1 MCQPTAHKNTDQA
14 PVGEKVPFV
23 VAKRIREA
31 ILDEVFKPG
40 DHLTEAELVEKFEVS
55 RSPIREALLALEKE
69 GTIIISPFK
78 GAIVKPISPEEV
90 LDIGELRLA
99 LISLVVR
106 PAHRHLAPADFD
118 LAYGLAKQI
127 TATNSA
133 KEHFEYN
140 RRFWDILFEKA
151 RRPILWEVFT
161 RLDDRMTRYYPLF
174 LKLFPTPEGRPRQ
187 QEVLIELFRKGKID
201 EAVRAF
207 KKIYLGVVP
216 QFIDH
221 LNTRDGRPLML
232 KRPSKKTSRS
242 MVDKTR
248 RSRGL
253 G

>member
-1 MCQPTAHKNTDQA
+1 MPLKSGSAHSISAMHQFSSQKNANQIQEI
-14 PVGEKVPFV
+14 EKVPFV
-23 VAKRIREA
+23 VAKKIREA

-69 GTIIISPFK
+69 GTVIISPYK
-78 GAIVKPISPEEV
+78 GAIVKPLSVAEV
-90 LDIGELRLA
+90 LDIAELRLA
-99 LISLVVR
+99 LITLVAK
-106 PAHRHLAPADFD
+106 PAHRHLSPADFD
-118 LAYGLAKQI
+118 LVYGLAKQM
-127 TATNSA
+127 TATKSA

-187 QEVLIELFRKGKID
+187 REVLIEIYRKGKID

-207 KKIYLGVVP
+207 KKNYLEIVHQVT
-216 QFIDH
+216 DH
-221 LNTRDGRPLML
+221 LKSQEAGD
-232 KRPSKKTSRS
+232 SSR
-242 MVDKTR
+242 
-248 RSRGL
+248 RGL
-253 G
+253 

>member
-14 PVGEKVPFV
+14 PDGEKVPFV

-31 ILDEVFKPG
+31 ILDEAFKPG
-40 DHLTEAELVEKFEVS
+40 DRLTEAELVEKFEVS

-127 TATNSA
+127 TATSSA
-133 KEHFEYN
+133 KEHFESN
-140 RRFWDILFEKA
+140 SRFWDILFEKA

-187 QEVLIELFRKGKID
+187 REVLIEIYREGKVD
-201 EAVRAF
+201 EAGRAL
-207 KKIYLGVVP
+207 KKNYLEIVHQVT
-216 QFIDH
+216 DH
-221 LNTRDGRPLML
+221 LNTR
-232 KRPSKKTSRS
+232 
-242 MVDKTR
+242 
-248 RSRGL
+248 
-253 G
+253 

>member
-1 MCQPTAHKNTDQA
+1 M
-14 PVGEKVPFV
+14 
-23 VAKRIREA
+23 
-31 ILDEVFKPG
+31 
-40 DHLTEAELVEKFEVS
+40 
-55 RSPIREALLALEKE
+55 
-69 GTIIISPFK
+69 
-78 GAIVKPISPEEV
+78 
-90 LDIGELRLA
+90 
-99 LISLVVR
+99 
-106 PAHRHLAPADFD
+106 
-118 LAYGLAKQI
+118 
-127 TATNSA
+127 TATKSA

-161 RLDDRMTRYYPLF
+161 RLDDRMTRYCPVF
-174 LKLFPTPEGRPRQ
+174 LKPSPTPEGRPRQ

-221 LNTRDGRPLML
+221 LNTRDGRPLMW

-248 RSRGL
+248 RIPGL
-253 G
+253 GGSLGVHRTSSWQ